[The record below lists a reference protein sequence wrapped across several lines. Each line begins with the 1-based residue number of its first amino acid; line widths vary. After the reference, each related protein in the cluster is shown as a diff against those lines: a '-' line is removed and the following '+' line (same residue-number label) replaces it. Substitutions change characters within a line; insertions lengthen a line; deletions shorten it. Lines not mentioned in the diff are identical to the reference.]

1 MRFPPLL
8 VLTTVLAAPLSA
20 RAAEPSQMRPG
31 LWEVTVTMEM
41 PGMPFKMPP
50 TVTQQCVTPQEAQE
64 KGVPPQGKDC
74 AVTDMKRSGNRVT
87 WKVACTGQTPGKGE
101 GEVVFSGPDAYAGK
115 MRLETGGM
123 AMSTA
128 YRARRLGDCR

>member
-1 MRFPPLL
+1 MRFPTLL
-8 VLTTVLAAPLSA
+8 VLTAVLVLPPSA
-20 RAAEPSQMRPG
+20 RAAAPSQMRAG
-31 LWEVTVTMEM
+31 LWEITVTMEM

-64 KGVPPQGKDC
+64 QGVPPQAKDC
-74 AVTDMKRSGNRVT
+74 TVTDVKRSGNKVT
-87 WKVACTGQTPGKGE
+87 WKVLCTGQTPGKGE

-115 MRLETGGM
+115 MKLETGGM

-128 YRARRLGDCR
+128 YKARRLGACK